1 MFNNESFCPE
11 LWSQI
16 EIGAG
21 GDYKICCLAN
31 YDNDF
36 GMALDENNQVMNV
49 LTHSFEEALN
59 SATHKQHRLELKQN
73 IKPKR
78 CRNCYDSEDST
89 KGLLEW
95 GNSTDTGRSKRQR
108 VIRLTA
114 PSIPEYVTCEKADQ
128 YTLEDGSVTSKVVNL
143 HLRFGNL
150 CNMKCVMC
158 SPQHSNLWY
167 EDWLDINYYNGH
179 NIYKFGKH
187 KTYRLEKDDHGKVTM
202 NIPKWYETDIWWDRV
217 REISPRLRYIYFTGG
232 EPFLVPSMHE
242 MLDYL
247 IENDFAKD
255 IQLRF
260 DTNLSVINT
269 KLITKLKKFKKILM
283 CVSIDDVGEKYE
295 LIRFPGKFDR
305 FSENIKTLQDNGIE
319 IHYISTCVGVASI
332 YSMLRVNKIAKE
344 WNVPTEYRFLE
355 GPSWLDLRHLPKSA
369 KLEIIETYKNAGV
382 DDDDNK
388 WFKAVVNL
396 LTKYL
401 DEVDTSKLKEFVR
414 VMDILDVKR
423 GTNWKTTLSDVH
435 DLLKR
440 HLPEL
445 KL

>member
-31 YDNDF
+31 YDSDF
-36 GMALDENNQVMNV
+36 GMAVDENNDVMNV
-49 LTHSFEEALN
+49 LTHSFEEAIN
-59 SATHKQHRLELKQN
+59 SVTHKKHRLELKEN

-95 GNSTDTGRSKRQR
+95 GNSIDTGRSKRQR

-114 PSIPEYVTCEKADQ
+114 PSIPEYVTYDKADR
-128 YTLEDGSVTSKVVNL
+128 YTLDDGTATSKVVNL

-150 CNMKCVMC
+150 CNMKCIMC

-167 EDWLDINYYNGH
+167 DDWLDINYYGGQQ
-179 NIYKFGKH
+179 IYKFGKF
-187 KTYRLEKDDHGKVTM
+187 KTYNLERDEHGRVTM
-202 NIPKWYETDIWWDRV
+202 DIPKWYETEIWWNRV
-217 REISPRLRYIYFTGG
+217 KEIAPRLKYIYFTGG
-232 EPFLVPSMHE
+232 EPFLVPAMHE

-247 IENDFAKD
+247 IDNNFATD
-255 IQLRF
+255 VQLRF
-260 DTNLSVINT
+260 DTNLSVINP
-269 KLITKLKKFKKILM
+269 KLIAKLKKFKKILM
-283 CVSIDDVGEKYE
+283 CVSIDDVGEQYE
-295 LIRFPGKFDR
+295 LIRFPGKFNN
-305 FSENIKTLQDNGIE
+305 FTENIKTLQKSGIE
-319 IHYISTCVGVASI
+319 IHYISTCVGIGSI
-332 YSMLRVNKIAKE
+332 YSMMRVNKFAKTL
-344 WNVPTEYRFLE
+344 NVPTEYRFLE

-369 KLEIIETYKNAGV
+369 KLEIIEKYKCAGE
-382 DDDDNK
+382 DDADHK
-388 WFKAVVNL
+388 WFKAMINL

-401 DEVDTSKLKEFVR
+401 DEFDISKLHEFVR
-414 VMDILDVKR
+414 VMDILDEIR
-423 GTNWKTTLSDVH
+423 STNWRVTLTDVH

-440 HLPEL
+440 HCPEL